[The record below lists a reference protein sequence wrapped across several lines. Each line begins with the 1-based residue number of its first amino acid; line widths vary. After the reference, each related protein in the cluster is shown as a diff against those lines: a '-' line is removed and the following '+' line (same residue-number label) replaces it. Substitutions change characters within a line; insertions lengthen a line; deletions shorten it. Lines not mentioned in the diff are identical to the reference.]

1 MLGRDGKMGWL
12 RPAGSGL
19 VSESTAYWP
28 HGHTTPWPP
37 PQRGGELPGRLPSL
51 FKEGW
56 GCAFTCPFGTSQT
69 PDNGVCAIRRFENCR
84 NKARMSMKTKEEGK
98 RPKAGAD
105 LAFECLRCAEG
116 AGRSGCLV
124 SLDLSLRD
132 IAEPRQ
138 RGLRHPSI

>member
-1 MLGRDGKMGWL
+1 
-12 RPAGSGL
+12 
-19 VSESTAYWP
+19 
-28 HGHTTPWPP
+28 
-37 PQRGGELPGRLPSL
+37 
-51 FKEGW
+51 
-56 GCAFTCPFGTSQT
+56 
-69 PDNGVCAIRRFENCR
+69 
-84 NKARMSMKTKEEGK
+84 MKTKEEGK

-105 LAFECLRCAEG
+105 IAFECLRCAEG